1 MYVQP
6 GKRLSVVII
15 TGSDNRELMLAEYAT
30 VGYMAKRI
38 QMQKNR
44 YINMKKMLELAKLPN
59 DPGVQV
65 REPSN

>member
-1 MYVQP
+1 MM
-6 GKRLSVVII
+6 II
-15 TGSDNRELMLAEYAT
+15 NLIIFSEYAT

-44 YINMKKMLELAKLPN
+44 YINMKKILEFAKLPN

-65 REPSN
+65 FFFRRF